1 MPEFDVMALITVGA
15 YMIGDVMLSRGER
28 TESEAWRRGG
38 LLLIA
43 TAFGLLAGLAVE
55 VMAG

>member
-1 MPEFDVMALITVGA
+1 MPEFDVMVLVAVGA
-15 YMIGDVMLSRGER
+15 YMIGDVMLARGER

-43 TAFGLLAGLAVE
+43 AAFGLLAGLAVE
-55 VMAG
+55 VIA